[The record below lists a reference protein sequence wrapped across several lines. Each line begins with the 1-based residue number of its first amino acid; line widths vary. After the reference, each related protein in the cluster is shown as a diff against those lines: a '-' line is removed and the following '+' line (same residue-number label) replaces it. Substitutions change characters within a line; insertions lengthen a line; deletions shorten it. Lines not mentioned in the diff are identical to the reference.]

1 MPTVVS
7 ATVSAEHTLKHQYD
21 TTKGF
26 PITKPS
32 MMLDTRVKFMVFI
45 FTQKIFVPASR

>member
-7 ATVSAEHTLKHQYD
+7 ATVRDEHTLKHHYD

-26 PITKPS
+26 PVTKPS
-32 MMLDTRVKFMVFI
+32 MMLDISIKFMVFI
-45 FTQKIFVPASR
+45 LRQKIFVSTS